1 MYAVAYT
8 AHNRLLSIMLVIDQI
23 RFLSYELI
31 LLHCVMKC
39 NKGTEWNKKTVRFSF
54 LVKPFVKVH
63 VIFPSDGTEN

>member
-23 RFLSYELI
+23 RFLSYELN
-31 LLHCVMKC
+31 CVVKC
-39 NKGTEWNKKTVRFSF
+39 DKRPCEWNKKTVKFSF

>member
-1 MYAVAYT
+1 MT
-8 AHNRLLSIMLVIDQI
+8 ACNRLLSIFSLVIDQI

-31 LLHCVMKC
+31 KLRDEMYNAIKGVSGTRKLLY
-39 NKGTEWNKKTVRFSF
+39 NRFSF